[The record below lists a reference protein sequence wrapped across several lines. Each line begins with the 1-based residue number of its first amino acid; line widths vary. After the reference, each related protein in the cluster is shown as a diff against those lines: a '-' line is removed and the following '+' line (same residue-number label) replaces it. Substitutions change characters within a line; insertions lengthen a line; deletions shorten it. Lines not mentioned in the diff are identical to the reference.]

1 MAIWPIPAK
10 RLLLSLIILSS
21 FLLSIPAYSLTIEG
35 KVVKVHDGD
44 TVTIE
49 DNNGEI
55 YKIRLLGIDTPELEQ
70 GKWGYMARDYLSE
83 LILDK
88 NVVVATDENAPEYD
102 KYHRILG
109 YIRLNDR
116 DSTLVNLLL
125 LKYGYAY
132 RFRDEHIMEHDD
144 FISAENTAR
153 SASIGVWSDPTLQ
166 IPAQYRKEHKNNN
179 NQNFKAN

>member
-1 MAIWPIPAK
+1 MAIWPTPVK

-21 FLLSIPAYSLTIEG
+21 FLFPLSSYSLTIEG
-35 KVVKVHDGD
+35 KVVSVHDGD
-44 TVTIE
+44 TVTVE
-49 DNNGEI
+49 VSNGQV
-55 YKIRLLGIDTPELEQ
+55 YKIRLLGIDTPELAQ
-70 GKWGYMARDYLSE
+70 GKWGYMAKDYLSE

-88 NVVVATDENAPEYD
+88 SVVVATDENAPEYD

-109 YIRLNDR
+109 YIRLTDR

-132 RFRDEHIMEHDD
+132 RFKDEHIIEHDD
-144 FISAENTAR
+144 FISAENTAK
-153 SASIGVWSDPTLQ
+153 SASMGVWSDPTLQ

-179 NQNFKAN
+179 NQNSKAN